1 MTELIAV
8 PEMLA
13 AIDAGAIFSKF
24 LSILSVVLGLGLVIF
39 FHELGHFAVAKLCDV
54 HVERFSIGMG
64 PILWSRQKGE
74 TEYALSAFPFGGYVK
89 MLGQDDMDPN
99 QMTSSEIAENP
110 RSYSAKTVLQ
120 RMAIIS
126 AGVIMN
132 IATGFLFFAT
142 SYWFG
147 VFEPAPVVGEV
158 ITGHPAW
165 QHGIKAGDRITA
177 INDEKILS
185 FSDVFESVMLSSGE
199 VTLEGTHLD
208 GSTFKETLTPIKSS
222 PGRSTGMRAA
232 GVTEIVQVKDPALIA
247 DRGLPL
253 EKASDKFLPG
263 DKIVSITPGPLA
275 SSTPPAV
282 PADNATAGDSA
293 PLAENSASAESLK
306 SIDVKYLSMLRQT
319 AARYADRQLIY
330 SIERKVSDAKGD
342 VPAETKS
349 IDIIVPTAEVRSI
362 GLWMA
367 MGPVR
372 AVQRGSIAEQ
382 AGIQVGDK
390 IVKVD
395 EKEPGI
401 ETDPLEL
408 PVYFAKRAGQPVK
421 ITVKRPTPD
430 GDKVI
435 DLEVVPNDQPG
446 WLDEPLFPTT
456 PLGIP
461 SIGIGYQVKPYI
473 AKVLPGSEAE
483 SLEVFKPDMKI
494 TKVELVHPEPGKYS
508 DAFGDESTPE
518 HMELAELQKGDPG
531 KVEDINWAWAFAQI
545 QRAPTRH
552 VRIYYDDG
560 KNPAGSQ
567 SLTKLEHV
575 AGWHLWF
582 RGFNSSIWK
591 ADQELQKGATVGEAM
606 SLGVRRTRKTT
617 TSIYATLR
625 SLLLGDISPDSLG
638 GPLKIAQ
645 IGYEVAERSI
655 VDLVL
660 FLGYLSINLAIF
672 NFLPI
677 PILDGGHMVFLLW
690 EGITRRKPSPKIIG
704 YAHLV
709 GLLFIISLFAF
720 VMYSDIR
727 SL

>member
-8 PEMLA
+8 PELLA

-110 RSYSAKTVLQ
+110 RSYSAKSVLQ

-132 IATGFLFFAT
+132 IATGFMFFAT

-165 QHGIKAGDRITA
+165 QYGIKAGDRITA
-177 INDEKILS
+177 INGEKILS
-185 FSDVFESVMLSSGE
+185 FSDVYESIMLSSGE

-208 GSTFKETLTPIKSS
+208 GSTFKETLNPIKSS

-232 GVTEIVQVKDPALIA
+232 GVTEIVQVKNPDRIA
-247 DRGLPL
+247 DHGLPL
-253 EKASDKFLPG
+253 QKASDKFLPG
-263 DKIVSITPGPLA
+263 DKIISITPGPVA
-275 SSTPPAV
+275 KSPSAETPAENGAA
-282 PADNATAGDSA
+282 PADNAAAT
-293 PLAENSASAESLK
+293 PAEPAK
-306 SIDVKYLSMLRQT
+306 SIEVRYLSMLRQT
-319 AARYADRQLIY
+319 TARFADHQLIY
-330 SIERKVSDAKGD
+330 SVERRVSEAKGD
-342 VPAETKS
+342 TPAVTKS
-349 IDIIVPTAEVRSI
+349 VDIIVPTAEVRSI

-395 EKEPGI
+395 DKEPGI
-401 ETDPLEL
+401 DTDPLEL
-408 PVYFAKRAGQPVK
+408 PVYFAKRAGQSVK

-430 GDKVI
+430 GDKDF
-435 DLEVVPNDQPG
+435 DLQVVPDDSPG

-461 SIGIGYQVKPYI
+461 SIGIGYQVKPYV

-483 SLEVFKPDMKI
+483 SLKVFKPDMKI
-494 TKVELVHPEPGKYS
+494 TRVELVHPEPGKFA

-518 HMELAELQKGDPG
+518 QMNLAELQKGDPG

-545 QRAPTRH
+545 QRAPHRH

-560 KNPAGSQ
+560 KNPAGSE

-582 RGFNSSIWK
+582 RGFNSGIWK
-591 ADQELQKGATVGEAM
+591 ADQELQKGTSFADALG
-606 SLGVRRTRKTT
+606 LGVRRTRKTT
-617 TSIYATLR
+617 VSIYATLR
-625 SLLLGDISPDSLG
+625 SLLLGDISADSLG

-660 FLGYLSINLAIF
+660 FLGFLSINLAIF

-690 EGITRRKPSPKIIG
+690 EGITRRKPSPKVIN
-704 YAHLV
+704 YAHIV